1 MPDEELL
8 AQFYQRQDYFQSQGD
23 FGYSDYEAKRG
34 FYLSLFREYL
44 QILNRHGS
52 PGRLLDLGSGN
63 GDFLMLAREAG
74 WEAYGVEISEPC
86 LREAERRSG
95 VRVYSSL
102 RLLPEKKEFFDLITM
117 WEFIEHLP
125 SPARVFGE
133 ILPLLRPGGLVAL
146 TTPNTRNLTALRSPS
161 LWTEFKPPEHLQF
174 FDFETMGRFLSGPCH
189 LQLIEVKGIHRDLR
203 LASARWVEW
212 VLEWAS
218 RVRDRHNQRGDALW
232 WVYAVL
238 VRLLKEAPRAVSL
251 SLHLLDPQLVSTGI
265 FVLARK

>member
-1 MPDEELL
+1 MPDEEFL
-8 AQFYQRQDYFQSQGD
+8 AQFYQRQDYFRSQGD
-23 FGYSDYEAKRG
+23 FGYSDYEAKRE
-34 FYLSLFREYL
+34 FYLSLFRDYL
-44 QILNRHGS
+44 QTLNRHGS
-52 PGRLLDLGSGN
+52 PGRLLDLGCGN

-74 WEAYGVEISEPC
+74 WEAYGVEISEPS
-86 LREAERRSG
+86 LREAESRSG
-95 VRVYSSL
+95 VKVFSSL
-102 RLLPEKKEFFDLITM
+102 YPLSDKQEFFDVITM

-125 SPARVFGE
+125 SPDRFFGG

-146 TTPNTRNLTALRSPS
+146 TTPNTRNLTALRSPT

-174 FDFETMGRFLSGPCH
+174 FDFDTIGRFLSGPCH
-189 LQLIEVKGIHRDLR
+189 LRLIEVKGIHRDLR
-203 LASARWVEW
+203 LASTRWVES

-218 RVRDRHNQRGDALW
+218 RVRDRHNQRGDVRW

-251 SLHLLDPQLVSTGI
+251 SLHLLDPRLVSTGI